1 MKTKLNKLSDSR
13 IEIVVTLDEKDLK
26 GADEKALEKLAKD
39 VRVEGFRKGKV
50 PAEVARKFVPEN
62 ELNSEAANI
71 AVRETIVKA
80 FQENDKVPLSTPNV
94 NVTKH
99 VPNEMMEYTATADI
113 IPEIKLGDYALYPG
127 VNTNGSRKDSSMNDI
142 INNPAFI
149 RRVMFLLNY
158 SDGTKPLS
166 YIARRLGCSCSDL
179 QGVADILE
187 EKGLIQIIK

>member
-1 MKTKLNKLSDSR
+1 MKTKLNKLSESR

-113 IPEIKLGDYALYPG
+113 IPEIKLGDYKKLG
-127 VNTNGSRKDSSMNDI
+127 VK
-142 INNPAFI
+142 
-149 RRVMFLLNY
+149 
-158 SDGTKPLS
+158 KP
-166 YIARRLGCSCSDL
+166 
-179 QGVADILE
+179 
-187 EKGLIQIIK
+187 